1 MNLIFAKLFEE
12 YIKKNDPAELK
23 ITAYISVFYFMLIFV
38 LILPIKTFI
47 DKNIFQNQVHYDKN
61 TVKFYVFSLFALTT
75 FIVYYVYIKKK
86 YIYKLME
93 KYKKRKLNK
102 TILYILI
109 AMIPVILLLL
119 AGTITVYFN
128 GGEILGQKTKGL
140 LE

>member
-12 YIKKNDPAELK
+12 YIKKNDPAEFK
-23 ITAYISVFYFMLIFV
+23 ITSYISIFYFMLMFV
-38 LILPIKTFI
+38 LLLPIKTFV
-47 DKNIFQNQVHYDKN
+47 DKIIFHNQVHYDKN
-61 TVKFYVFSLFALTT
+61 TIKFYVFGLLVLTT
-75 FIVYYVYIKKK
+75 SIVYYVYIKKK

-109 AMIPVILLLL
+109 IMIPVILLLL
-119 AGTITVYFN
+119 AGTITVYLN
-128 GGEILGQKTKGL
+128 GGEILGEKIKGL

>member
-23 ITAYISVFYFMLIFV
+23 ITSYISIFYFMLIFV
-38 LILPIKTFI
+38 LLLPIKTFI
-47 DKNIFQNQVHYDKN
+47 DKIIFQNQVSYDKN
-61 TVKFYVFSLFALTT
+61 TIKFYVFSLLVLIIS
-75 FIVYYVYIKKK
+75 IVYYVYIKKK

-102 TILYILI
+102 NILYILI
-109 AMIPVILLLL
+109 IIIPGILLLL
-119 AGTITVYFN
+119 AGTITIYFS
-128 GGEILGQKTKGL
+128 GGEILGQKTNGL